1 MEVHT
6 LDYIGRMAVM
16 TALVKN
22 YQGAE
27 CIKRTVLM
35 KMLYLLQV
43 VKQVPLG
50 YRFQFYLYGPYDS
63 RVLNDLALA
72 ESWGLI
78 RQEYIEYST
87 GYFYKICEELGT
99 DPFLEEFKDVWH
111 PYQEAIR
118 WVLEN
123 FRQYDASQMELLATL
138 VWVDRSAVATNAEL
152 TEEQIVQTALALKP
166 KATEETVRPLLLH
179 LKRLNILR
187 SLNKRLSRSVS

>member
-99 DPFLEEFKDVWH
+99 DPFLKEFKDVWH